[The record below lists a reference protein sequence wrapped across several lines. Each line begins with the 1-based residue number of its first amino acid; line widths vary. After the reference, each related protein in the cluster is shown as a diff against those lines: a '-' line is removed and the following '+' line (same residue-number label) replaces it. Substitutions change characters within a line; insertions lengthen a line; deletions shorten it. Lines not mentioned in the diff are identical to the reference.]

1 MKNIGENRD
10 YPVYMVLEE
19 YPNTF
24 NPDAAGFYKINTTNS
39 KLANKYVKKYDSLRN
54 HYYMISTS
62 DLRPGDV
69 FQFRAVSVD
78 CNKDRLLDKVT
89 IPSSAITTSYTY
101 FLANCEL

>member
-1 MKNIGENRD
+1 
-10 YPVYMVLEE
+10 
-19 YPNTF
+19 
-24 NPDAAGFYKINTTNS
+24 
-39 KLANKYVKKYDSLRN
+39 
-54 HYYMISTS
+54 MISTS

-101 FLANCEL
+101 FWQTASCKSTPTGSKFANLIMQCSIH